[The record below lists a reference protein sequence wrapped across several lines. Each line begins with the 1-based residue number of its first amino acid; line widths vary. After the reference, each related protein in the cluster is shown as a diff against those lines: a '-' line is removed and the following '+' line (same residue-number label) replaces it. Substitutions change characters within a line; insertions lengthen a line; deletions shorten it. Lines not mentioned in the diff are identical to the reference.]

1 MAALPRKPKSP
12 DSSRTDRP
20 ITARAALTALG
31 IVYGDLGTSPLYT
44 LQTIVQIVGGK
55 VTATMMIG
63 ILSLIVWALILTI
76 SIKYCLFVMRAD
88 NDGEGGI
95 LILMSL
101 LGEKWSS
108 RRHWL
113 LIAGLFG
120 AALIYG
126 DGIITPSISVLS
138 AVEGLNVATNFFK
151 PHIAPIAVGILLA
164 LFAIQS
170 YGTAKIGAFSGPV
183 MLLWFITIAALGITG
198 VAHQPRVLLALNPQ
212 YGLAFL
218 AHSGWLGFTVLGG
231 VFLAVTGGEA
241 LYADMGHV
249 GRNPIRTAWYVIV
262 LPSLL
267 LSYAGQTALLLEHPE
282 LTGNPFFHLAP
293 AWALYPLVILATL
306 ATIIASQA
314 IITGSFSLTRQAVQ
328 LGWLPPVHIRQT
340 SSEEYGQI
348 YVPVVNWTMML
359 CTVALTV
366 GFGSSVRLAGAYGTA
381 VSTTM
386 LLTTVLLYNVM
397 HKCWRWPT
405 SVVLTLCG
413 IFLLVDFAFFAANL
427 LKIAQGGWIPLTFGA
442 IIFLLMTTWRTGIEA
457 VREKLGVMTESA
469 NQFFK
474 RLADNKIPRVAGT
487 GVFLT
492 RMGDSIPP
500 PIIDHVAQ
508 VGALYQTLIALTVVF
523 EEIPRVPSARRF
535 EIVNMSENFWHIT
548 IHYGFLEIPDL
559 PFALHQAMGSGF
571 AIDLKDAIYF
581 ASRDQVVRAKTSTSV
596 MRWRLPLFGFMFR
609 NSVRMSDQFNLPSR
623 NFLEVGRQV
632 EI

>member
-1 MAALPRKPKSP
+1 MMA
-12 DSSRTDRP
+12 
-20 ITARAALTALG
+20 
-31 IVYGDLGTSPLYT
+31 
-44 LQTIVQIVGGK
+44 
-55 VTATMMIG
+55 G

-76 SIKYCLFVMRAD
+76 SVKYCIFVMRAD
-88 NDGEGGI
+88 NHGEGGI

-101 LGEKWSS
+101 LGEQWSS

-138 AVEGLNVATNFFK
+138 AVEGVNIATNIFK
-151 PHIAPIAVGILLA
+151 PRVVPIAVGILLA

-170 YGTAKIGAFSGPV
+170 RGTAKIGAFSGPV
-183 MLLWFITIAALGITG
+183 MLLWFITIAALGVAG

-212 YGLAFL
+212 YAAAFL
-218 AHSGWLGFTVLGG
+218 AHSGWLGFSVLGG

-241 LYADMGHV
+241 LYADMGHI
-249 GRNPIRTAWYVIV
+249 GRTPIRTAWYVIV

-267 LSYAGQTALLLEHPE
+267 LNYAGQAALLLEHPE
-282 LTGNPFFHLAP
+282 LAGNPFFHLAP

-328 LGWLPPVHIRQT
+328 LGWLPAVHIRQT

-359 CTVALTV
+359 CTVALTI

-386 LLTTVLLYNVM
+386 LLTTVLLYSVM
-397 HKCWRWPT
+397 RKCWQWPFI
-405 SVVLTLCG
+405 VALPLCG

-427 LKIAQGGWIPLTFGA
+427 SKITQGGWIPLTFGA

-457 VREKLGVMTESA
+457 VREKLGAMTESA
-469 NQFFK
+469 SHFFK
-474 RLADNKIPRVAGT
+474 RLADNKIPRVVGT

-492 RMGDSIPP
+492 RMDDSIPP

-508 VGALYQTLIALTVVF
+508 VGALYESLIALTVVF
-523 EEIPRVPSARRF
+523 EEVPRVPSMERF
-535 EIVNMSENFWHIT
+535 KIINVSEKFWHIT
-548 IHYGFLEIPDL
+548 IHYGFMEIPDL
-559 PFALHQAMGSGF
+559 PSALRQARDSGF
-571 AIDLKDAIYF
+571 ALDLKDAVYF
-581 ASRDQVVRAKTSTSV
+581 ASRDQVVRAKSGTSV
-596 MRWRLPLFGFMFR
+596 MRWRLPLFAFMFR
-609 NSVRMSDQFNLPSR
+609 NYVRISDQFNLPSR